1 MQGPAVSGGSGVTW
15 LILLAGLGYVGYLL
29 LRKRPASAR
38 PFVPRPSFGGK
49 TLSGNTRFRN
59 PLNGYEEEIGTPW
72 IWCLLFGCIYFAARG
87 VWTHAVAAAL
97 LAVFTV
103 GLSWL
108 IYPAF
113 ARGIIETHYLRK
125 GWQPV

>member
-15 LILLAGLGYVGYLL
+15 LVLLAGLGYVGYLL
-29 LRKRPASAR
+29 IRKAPASPR
-38 PFVPRPSFGGK
+38 PFIPRPSIRGRP
-49 TLSGNTRFRN
+49 LSSTRFRN
-59 PLNGYEEEIGTPW
+59 PLNGYEEDIGTPW
-72 IWCLLFGCIYFAARG
+72 IWCLLFCCIYFAVRG
-87 VWTHAVAAAL
+87 IWSHAVAAAL
-97 LAVFTV
+97 LAIFTC

-113 ARGIIETHYLRK
+113 ARGIIETNYLRK